1 VGLDAQFLHELHG
14 VVAELVSADEAEVVI
29 VIEHE
34 VLLVSEVRLL
44 LAVEYSLPLLRR
56 SVSTRS
62 ENFFLEVC

>member
-14 VVAELVSADEAEVVI
+14 VVVELVGADEAEAVFVI
-29 VIEHE
+29 VHE

-44 LAVEYSLPLLRR
+44 LAVEYNLPLLRR